1 MLRLHRYIITGV
13 MTLLLTEQHELPIVI
28 TAQMSQR
35 PASQP
40 QNIKHHK
47 RIEAENKFKNVSD
60 EPQRYEALA
69 HHHRPNQIPIKPSNK

>member
-13 MTLLLTEQHELPIVI
+13 MTLLLTEQHEHPIVI

-47 RIEAENKFKNVSD
+47 RNKFKNVFD
-60 EPQRYEALA
+60 ERQRYEELA
-69 HHHRPNQIPIKPSNK
+69 HHHRPNQVLIKPSNK